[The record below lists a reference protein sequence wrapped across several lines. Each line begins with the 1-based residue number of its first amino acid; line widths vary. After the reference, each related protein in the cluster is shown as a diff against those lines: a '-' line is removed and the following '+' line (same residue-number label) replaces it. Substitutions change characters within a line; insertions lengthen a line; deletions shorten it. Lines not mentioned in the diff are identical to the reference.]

1 MAQSPTG
8 PILVAID
15 GEPHTDRAVE
25 HALSLAAESGA
36 RVVALHVKDP
46 YLKQFASEIY
56 AQGREEYV
64 AHVDECLEAQAHDA
78 VRRFL
83 EAANRRSV
91 EFEVK
96 VIEGDTAERLCEEI
110 DSARYGAVVLGGE
123 QRRRFGAW
131 RSKGWRTRLARR
143 MTGSRLLWIPTGP

>member
-1 MAQSPTG
+1 MGQSPTG

-25 HALSLAAESGA
+25 HALTLAAESGA

-56 AQGREEYV
+56 AQGREEYF
-64 AHVDECLEAQAHDA
+64 ALVDECLDIQANDS

-83 EAANRRSV
+83 
-91 EFEVK
+91 
-96 VIEGDTAERLCEEI
+96 
-110 DSARYGAVVLGGE
+110 
-123 QRRRFGAW
+123 
-131 RSKGWRTRLARR
+131 
-143 MTGSRLLWIPTGP
+143 